1 MDNDYRLQQ
10 IDKIHKKLEVERA
23 KREKLSANYR
33 KGLKIL
39 NATEGVLAVSFL
51 GLNTVSVVVL
61 STVVAALTDPAIQA
75 ASLGAGLL
83 FIIGGFVR
91 RNLKPR
97 AEKHEKIK
105 LLVDER
111 LNAINRF
118 VSKAIDDDVVTDE
131 EYSLV
136 LFEYNK
142 FIQKKEQ
149 IRAEAKSRMDKETL
163 INRFK
168 EKMRSK
174 LR

>member
-1 MDNDYRLQQ
+1 MDNDYRLRE
-10 IDKIHKKLEVERA
+10 IDKIRKKLEVERA
-23 KREKLSANYR
+23 NREKLSANYR
-33 KGLKIL
+33 KDLKIL

-51 GLNTVSVVVL
+51 GLNTASVVIL
-61 STVVAALTDPAIQA
+61 STVVAAPTVPAIQV

-105 LLVDER
+105 LLIVKQ

-131 EYSLV
+131 EYGLV
-136 LFEYNK
+136 LSEYNK
-142 FIQKKEQ
+142 FLQKKEQ
-149 IRAEAKSRMDKETL
+149 I
-163 INRFK
+163 
-168 EKMRSK
+168 
-174 LR
+174 